1 MSIKLSA
8 WGNANFSLRSAFD
21 RADNTRP
28 TNPHQSFTVDGDRM
42 QGILMIGST
51 HKRAAAILFILVL
64 CMASAIAQSGR
75 RGTGGSTT
83 TTATPSVSGP
93 KATEKKSDPAPK
105 LQLLVGI
112 DGREV
117 FTNIPNYVFDTVV
130 ENCVRRLGEAEI
142 VFATSAGNSMNRAE
156 ARKAAKQ
163 ETKRWVISLE
173 VRSVYADAGKQ
184 VRNNQDE
191 LYVEFTVIE
200 PETGNIKRS
209 GRTNQLIYQNGR
221 GGVTSP
227 TRNGAIYSEYSI
239 KQAAREAADRIL
251 AGFDIKVRESPY

>member
-1 MSIKLSA
+1 MKHSS
-8 WGNANFSLRSAFD
+8 
-21 RADNTRP
+21 
-28 TNPHQSFTVDGDRM
+28 
-42 QGILMIGST
+42 
-51 HKRAAAILFILVL
+51 KRFAAAVL
-64 CMASAIAQSGR
+64 TSFLLCTATAQAQSGR

-83 TTATPSVSGP
+83 TTTTPSVSGP

-117 FTNIPNYVFDTVV
+117 SVSSRIPFYVFDTVL
-130 ENCVRRLGEAEI
+130 ENCVRSLGEAET
-142 VFATSAGNSMNRAE
+142 VFATSAGNNMPRTE

-173 VRSVYADAGKQ
+173 IRSIYADAGNQ
-184 VRNNQDE
+184 VRKGQDE
-191 LYVEFTVIE
+191 LYVEYAVIE

-221 GGVTSP
+221 GGVTLP

-239 KQAAREAADRIL
+239 KQAAREAADHIL
-251 AGFDIKVRESPY
+251 AGFDIKGRESPY

>member
-1 MSIKLSA
+1 
-8 WGNANFSLRSAFD
+8 
-21 RADNTRP
+21 
-28 TNPHQSFTVDGDRM
+28 
-42 QGILMIGST
+42 MIGST

-64 CMASAIAQSGR
+64 CTATALAQSGR
-75 RGTGGSTT
+75 RGMSGSTT
-83 TTATPSVSGP
+83 TATTPSVSGP
-93 KATEKKSDPAPK
+93 KATEKKSDSAAK

-117 FTNIPNYVFDTVV
+117 LSNIPNYIFDTVL

-142 VFATSAGNSMNRAE
+142 VFATSGGNSMNRAE

-184 VRNNQDE
+184 VRNNQDQ
-191 LYVEFTVIE
+191 LYVEYTVIE

-227 TRNGAIYSEYSI
+227 TKNGAIYSEYSI
-239 KQAAREAADRIL
+239 KQAAREAADHIL
-251 AGFDIKVRESPY
+251 AGFDITVRENKP

>member
-1 MSIKLSA
+1 MPPLVMK
-8 WGNANFSLRSAFD
+8 RSSKKF
-21 RADNTRP
+21 
-28 TNPHQSFTVDGDRM
+28 
-42 QGILMIGST
+42 
-51 HKRAAAILFILVL
+51 AAAILTSFLL
-64 CMASAIAQSGR
+64 CTATALAQSGR

-83 TTATPSVSGP
+83 TTTTPSVSGP
-93 KATEKKSDPAPK
+93 KATEKKSEPAPK

-117 FTNIPNYVFDTVV
+117 FSNIPFYVFDTVL
-130 ENCVRRLGEAEI
+130 ENCVRRLGEADI
-142 VFATSAGNSMNRAE
+142 VFATSAGNSMNRGE

-191 LYVEFTVIE
+191 LYVEYTVIE

-221 GGVTSP
+221 GGVTS
-227 TRNGAIYSEYSI
+227 TKRNGAIYSEYSI

-251 AGFDIKVRESPY
+251 EGFDIKVRESPY